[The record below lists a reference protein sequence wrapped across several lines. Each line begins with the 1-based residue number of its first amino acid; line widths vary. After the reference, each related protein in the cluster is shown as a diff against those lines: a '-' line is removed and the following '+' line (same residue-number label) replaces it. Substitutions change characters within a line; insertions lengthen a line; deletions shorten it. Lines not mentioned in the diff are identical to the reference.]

1 MSSNDTTEGGQPLV
15 FGVPAIAVAAALR
28 GAGLGEDA
36 VIAVLGRTIARS
48 VEAAGLNPAASAG
61 FTFQVSIAETAAEC
75 QLSYQRLFVHPDFID
90 GVTVVQASQTP
101 DEIGFNSRFHSIE
114 AEFDGIARDLQT
126 ASNCIAELR
135 RELYLMARE
144 LEAKI
149 TEIDARIAAKGK
161 DKDTKEG
168 KETKEG
174 KDTKDT
180 KEKDTKEGKDKE
192 GKDTKDSKDKD
203 HKDHKDGKEQSDKLA
218 GVDKLAQLEKPQ
230 LRAEAAGAP
239 VTAPPGTP
247 SGTARTFITLDDRPD
262 VEAAALGE
270 DEKPSAAPAVPKSD
284 DTPSPDPAETAAEP
298 AAPAAAK
305 KALSKKAPSK
315 KAPSKRATAK
325 RPASSKATGA
335 AERPTSPP
343 RRGRGQG
350 SAEPT
355 DD

>member
-1 MSSNDTTEGGQPLV
+1 MSSNDTPEGGQPLV
-15 FGVPAIAVAAALR
+15 FGVPATTVAAALR

-48 VEAAGLNPAASAG
+48 VGAADVAAGASPG

-75 QLSYQRLFVHPDFID
+75 RLSYQRLFVHPDFID
-90 GVTVVQASQTP
+90 GVTVVQAGQTP

-114 AEFDGIARDLQT
+114 AEFDSIARDLQT

-135 RELYLMARE
+135 REMYLMARE

-149 TEIDARIAAKGK
+149 TEMDARIAAKGK

-168 KETKEG
+168 KETKEA

-192 GKDTKDSKDKD
+192 GKDTKDAKDKD
-203 HKDHKDGKEQSDKLA
+203 HKESKDKDREKA
-218 GVDKLAQLEKPQ
+218 IADKLAQIEARP

-239 VTAPPGTP
+239 MTAPPGTP
-247 SGTARTFITLDDRPD
+247 PGSARTFITLEDRPD
-262 VEAAALGE
+262 VEAAALGD
-270 DEKPSAAPAVPKSD
+270 DEKPSAEPAAPKSD
-284 DTPSPDPAETAAEP
+284 GTPGPDPAATAAEP
-298 AAPAAAK
+298 AAPAAPAR
-305 KALSKKAPSK
+305 KAP
-315 KAPSKRATAK
+315 AKRTTAK
-325 RPASSKATGA
+325 RAASSKATGA

-343 RRGRGQG
+343 RRRGRG

-355 DD
+355 DG